1 MQPALSFEQAPPI
14 SVPFRFFLTAPL
26 FGIGA
31 GLLLLW
37 QGGDVLV
44 SRWSP
49 AALALTHLLALGFML
64 QAMCG
69 ALLQLLP
76 VVVGAN
82 IWRPRVVASLT
93 HVGLTLGSVLLI
105 AGFLSES
112 LWLFRLAAPVLA
124 VGLGTFA
131 IVVLAALIR
140 TSAKSA
146 TVLALRLAVGG
157 LAITVGL
164 GVTLASG
171 FGWNVSLPL
180 IELTQVHA
188 AWGLLGWSLTLVM
201 GVALL
206 VVPMFQLTPP
216 YRPTLARGLPL
227 GLAVVLLLWS
237 LLWLPQQRLEVAQ
250 TLLACLGA
258 ALVAGFGVVT
268 LRLQAQRRRKIVEPT
283 LLFWRAAMVSLIAA
297 AALAVLQWSVVAI
310 GDYAGTPFLLG
321 ALLIV
326 GMFCAVISGMLYK
339 IVPFINWM
347 HLQNLGKP
355 GPAVPN
361 MKQMIPE
368 SRMHWQFRAHLAALL
383 LCLLAVAWPPL
394 AYGAG
399 LALVASFGLLEWNL
413 VTGVRLYVRY
423 QRALALKM

>member
-1 MQPALSFEQAPPI
+1 MQPSLSFEQAPPV

-26 FGIGA
+26 FGVGA

-37 QGGDVLV
+37 QGGDVFI

-49 AALALTHLLALGFML
+49 VALALTHLLALGFML

-69 ALLQLLP
+69 ALLQMLP

-82 IWRPRVVASLT
+82 IWRPRTVAALT
-93 HVGLTLGSVLLI
+93 HGGLTLGSVLLV

-112 LWLFRLAAPVLA
+112 PWLFRLAAPVLG
-124 VGLGTFA
+124 VGLGTF
-131 IVVLAALIR
+131 IVVVLIALIR
-140 TSAKSA
+140 TSARSP

-157 LAITVGL
+157 LAITLAL
-164 GVTLASG
+164 GVTLASA
-171 FGWNVSLPL
+171 FGWNFSLPL
-180 IELTQVHA
+180 VELTHLHA
-188 AWGLLGWSLTLVM
+188 AWGLLGWSLILVM

-227 GLAVVLLLWS
+227 GLAALLVLWS
-237 LLWLPQQRLEVAQ
+237 LALLWQWFLPARLFAVLTAL
-250 TLLACLGA
+250 LLAT
-258 ALVAGFGVVT
+258 FGGVT

-283 LLFWRAAMVSLIAA
+283 LLFWRAAMIALIAA
-297 AALAVLQWSVVAI
+297 AALAVVQWSVPAV
-310 GDYAGTPFLLG
+310 GDYSGTSFLLA
-321 ALLIV
+321 ALMIV
-326 GMFCAVISGMLYK
+326 GMFPAVISGMLYK
-339 IVPFINWM
+339 IVPFLNWM

-368 SRMHWQFRAHLAALL
+368 SRMRLQFRLHLAALL

-413 VTGVRLYVRY
+413 ITGVRLYVRY
-423 QRALALKM
+423 QRALAAKA